1 MRAQRTPPR
10 DFYPASHLCV
20 ADDYANQIK
29 ILAPYKK
36 ALRALDSGDGEIGP
50 GGSSIS
56 PEGSQSESATSVSW
70 ERLAPSAT
78 GNARDDEAEMLA
90 GAPPRLLR

>member
-1 MRAQRTPPR
+1 MRAQRTPP
-10 DFYPASHLCV
+10 LNCV
-20 ADDYANQIK
+20 ADDYAKQIK

-36 ALRALDSGDGEIGP
+36 ALRTLGSGGGELGP
-50 GGSSIS
+50 
-56 PEGSQSESATSVSW
+56 SEHDLPRGIAVRVGDLCIMGASW
-70 ERLAPSAT
+70 AIRT